1 MLNEAVR
8 RHRVRPGVIMPGA
21 AGRAPVPRS
30 SRHVFITLFVLVL
43 RGAQAQSP
51 SDPLITPDYALPD
64 LSRNEILLPGDH
76 KVWEGL
82 NERFDRLFLEGEG
95 QVNIVQIGGSH
106 IQADAWTARL
116 RDRLQRVVPGTRAGR
131 GFIFPYNM
139 AGTNNPYWYLPEYT
153 GRWSAMKNTQRPDS
167 TAALG
172 LAGYAVTTR
181 DTDTRLRISF
191 RGQYEGHPFTRAT
204 VLHGADSS
212 FYVSTWCND
221 TNVTV
226 LWATDVPRGETVF
239 EFSRPVDTLNLRF
252 EQADTL
258 KQRSFMLRGIML
270 GGDDPGVFY
279 HALGVNGASTRSWLG
294 CPKFEEDLALVG
306 PQLVVFSIGI
316 NDAHDPAFSPER
328 FERNYDELI
337 ARVRRAAPD
346 AAVLLVTNS
355 DSYRKRRYPVRNAGD
370 VRDVM
375 MRLAT
380 RHGCG
385 VWDLY
390 GVMGGPG
397 SIRRWQ
403 RHGLARADLVHFTR
417 EGYELIGDLMFTA
430 IMKNFGEH
438 AAGAARGNGR

>member
-1 MLNEAVR
+1 MEARAMARTVR
-8 RHRVRPGVIMPGA
+8 IS
-21 AGRAPVPRS
+21 PRKAD
-30 SRHVFITLFVLVL
+30 RVL
-43 RGAQAQSP
+43 RLIRNQSVNR
-51 SDPLITPDYALPD
+51 AE
-64 LSRNEILLPGDH
+64 EIL
-76 KVWEGL
+76 E
-82 NERFDRLFLEGEG
+82 FTDRPIAKEIKKILHSAAA
-95 QVNIVQIGGSH
+95 N
-106 IQADAWTARL
+106 AR
-116 RDRLQRVVPGTRAGR
+116 Q
-131 GFIFPYNM
+131 
-139 AGTNNPYWYLPEYT
+139 
-153 GRWSAMKNTQRPDS
+153 
-167 TAALG
+167 
-172 LAGYAVTTR
+172 
-181 DTDTRLRISF
+181 
-191 RGQYEGHPFTRAT
+191 
-204 VLHGADSS
+204 
-212 FYVSTWCND
+212 
-221 TNVTV
+221 
-226 LWATDVPRGETVF
+226 
-239 EFSRPVDTLNLRF
+239 
-252 EQADTL
+252 
-258 KQRSFMLRGIML
+258 
-270 GGDDPGVFY
+270 
-279 HALGVNGASTRSWLG
+279 
-294 CPKFEEDLALVG
+294 KFEEDLALVD

>member
-139 AGTNNPYWYLPEYT
+139 AGTNTPYWYLPEYT

-167 TAALG
+167 T
-172 LAGYAVTTR
+172 
-181 DTDTRLRISF
+181 I
-191 RGQYEGHPFTRAT
+191 RAEKP
-204 VLHGADSS
+204 LSAKKSG
-212 FYVSTWCND
+212 
-221 TNVTV
+221 
-226 LWATDVPRGETVF
+226 
-239 EFSRPVDTLNLRF
+239 
-252 EQADTL
+252 
-258 KQRSFMLRGIML
+258 
-270 GGDDPGVFY
+270 
-279 HALGVNGASTRSWLG
+279 
-294 CPKFEEDLALVG
+294 
-306 PQLVVFSIGI
+306 
-316 NDAHDPAFSPER
+316 
-328 FERNYDELI
+328 
-337 ARVRRAAPD
+337 
-346 AAVLLVTNS
+346 
-355 DSYRKRRYPVRNAGD
+355 
-370 VRDVM
+370 
-375 MRLAT
+375 
-380 RHGCG
+380 
-385 VWDLY
+385 
-390 GVMGGPG
+390 
-397 SIRRWQ
+397 
-403 RHGLARADLVHFTR
+403 
-417 EGYELIGDLMFTA
+417 
-430 IMKNFGEH
+430 
-438 AAGAARGNGR
+438 